1 MKENITLKQ
10 AKPRIAE
17 LRTELVK
24 HNHLY
29 YVENNPQ
36 ISDSEFDQLLRE
48 LIRLEKQ
55 FPELYTSDSPS
66 NRVGSTVA
74 EGFTPFNHIVPMMSI
89 DNVMNEE
96 EARDFDK
103 RIKRLLEKEEDPV
116 FVGQPKFDGVSASIT
131 YKDGILINA
140 ATRGNGRTGEE
151 ITNNIKTIRSIPL
164 KFRSAKTVPTLIE
177 VRGEVIYPI
186 QSFKNLNKQ
195 LADEG
200 EPVFANP
207 RNAASGALRQL
218 DSAITAGRPLD
229 FFAWGVGEVQGTGF
243 KNEYDIIARL
253 KEWGFK
259 VEERIQICRNIDEA
273 ITYHHS
279 MEEIREELGYEV
291 DGVVIKLNSLQLQKS
306 LGSTAK
312 YPRWSMAYKFK
323 PRQATTTINDIT
335 VQVGRIGLLTPV
347 AELEPVLISGI
358 TVKRASLH
366 TDDTI
371 KTKDIRIGDTVLVQR
386 AGDVI
391 PDVVKP
397 IIEKRTGE
405 EVVFKMPGKCPVCN
419 TEAEKDNSYYY
430 CPNIDCPAQLKGRI
444 QHLASR
450 KAFDIG
456 GLGEKIVEQLI
467 EEKIFND
474 LADVFYL
481 TKDKIIDL
489 ERFAEKSAANL
500 IDEIENS
507 KNVPFQR
514 FINALSIKHVG
525 ERMAQ
530 VLSEQF
536 DSLSKLSESS
546 YEELIDINTV
556 GPEIAE
562 SVVKFFSDQRS
573 RNLLDKLLKSG
584 IKIIYPDKS
593 LNTEKLSGLTFV
605 ITGTL
610 ESMSRDEARKLIEQ
624 NGGKVISSV
633 SKKTSYVLAGDN
645 PGSKLEKAEKLNI
658 EVLNEEALR
667 KLYKI

>member
-1 MKENITLKQ
+1 MKKKLTIKQ
-10 AKPRIAE
+10 AKPRVEE
-17 LRTELVK
+17 LRNELSK

-36 ISDSEFDQLLRE
+36 ISDSEFDQMLRE
-48 LIRLEKQ
+48 LISLEKD
-55 FPELYTSDSPS
+55 FPELYTEDSPS
-66 NRVGSTVA
+66 NRVGGTVA
-74 EGFTPFNHIVPMMSI
+74 DGFTPFNHIAPMMSI

-96 EARDFDK
+96 EAHDFDK
-103 RIKRLLEKEEDPV
+103 RIKKLLETTDDQE
-116 FVGQPKFDGVSASIT
+116 FIGQPKFDGVSASIT
-131 YKDGILINA
+131 YRNGVLVNA
-140 ATRGNGRTGEE
+140 ATRGNGKTGEK

-164 KFRSAKTVPTLIE
+164 KFRSADSVPSVIE
-177 VRGEVIYPI
+177 IRGEVIYPI
-186 QSFKNLNKQ
+186 ESFKNLNKQ

-218 DSAITAGRPLD
+218 DSTITAGRPLD
-229 FFAWGVGEVQGTGF
+229 FFAWGIGEVKGTNF
-243 KNEYDIIARL
+243 KNEFDIITRL

-259 VEERIQICRNIDEA
+259 VEKKIEICRNIDEA
-273 ITYHHS
+273 IAYHHK
-279 MEEIREELGYEV
+279 MEDIREELGYEV
-291 DGVVIKLNSLQLQKS
+291 DGVVIKLNSIQLQKS

-347 AELEPVLISGI
+347 AELEPVVISGI

-366 TDDTI
+366 TEEII
-371 KTKDIRIGDTVLVQR
+371 KAKDVRIGDTVLVQR

-397 IIEKRTGE
+397 IAEKRTGKE
-405 EVVFKMPGKCPVCN
+405 KIFKMPGKCPVCG
-419 TEAEKDNSYYY
+419 TESEKESAYYY
-430 CPNIDCPAQLKGRI
+430 CPNIECPAQLKGRI

-467 EEKIFND
+467 EENIFSD

-489 ERFAEKSAANL
+489 ERFAEKSADNL
-500 IDEIENS
+500 IEEINNS
-507 KNVPFQR
+507 RNVPFDR
-514 FINALSIKHVG
+514 FINSLSIKHVG

-536 DSLSKLSESS
+536 DNLESLSESS
-546 YEELIDINTV
+546 YEELININTV

-562 SVVKFFSDQRS
+562 SVVKFFSNQRS
-573 RNLLDKLLKSG
+573 KVLIEKLLSSG
-584 IKIIYPDKS
+584 VKIIYPDKS
-593 LNTEKLSGLTFV
+593 ANTDKLAGLTFV

-610 ESMSRDEARKLIEQ
+610 DSMSRDEARKLIEQ
-624 NGGKVISSV
+624 NGGKVTSSV
-633 SKKTSYVLAGDN
+633 SKKTSYVLAGEN
-645 PGSKLEKAEKLNI
+645 PGSKLDKAEKL
-658 EVLNEEALR
+658 EVKILDENRLNELL
-667 KLYKI
+667 K